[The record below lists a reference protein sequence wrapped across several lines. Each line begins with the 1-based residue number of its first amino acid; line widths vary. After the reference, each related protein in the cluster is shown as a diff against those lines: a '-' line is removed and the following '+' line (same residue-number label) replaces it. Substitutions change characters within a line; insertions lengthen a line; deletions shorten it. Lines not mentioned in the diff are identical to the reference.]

1 MQIGADAKYFAG
13 YTKSS
18 GKNSGVTG
26 TTEASGFAGKFG
38 DYWELHKQCALEDS
52 DTHKSKISDEQNQT
66 EDTVELLKEKMNEIL
81 DKLRKGNT
89 ETRFRI
95 GAQSFTE
102 KEWDRLLERFDSAE
116 DAVRELM
123 KEEQEQRTI

>member
-38 DYWELHKQCALEDS
+38 DYWELHKQSAVEDS
-52 DTHKSKISDEQNQT
+52 DIHKSKISDEQNQT
-66 EDTVELLKEKMNEIL
+66 EDAREAIKEKMNEIL
-81 DKLRKGNT
+81 DKLQKGDT
-89 ETRFRI
+89 EARVQI
-95 GAQSFTE
+95 GAQSFSE
-102 KEWDRLLERFDSAE
+102 KEWNRLLERFDSSE
-116 DAVRELM
+116 DAVRELLR
-123 KEEQEQRTI
+123 EEQEKRTI